1 MTKGD
6 FSQNQ
11 YCALF
16 HKLNWDIIC
25 PDMLKKMP
33 EIINIFNKQ
42 KKIAKQIAF
51 AYKTEEQKCWEK
63 TIVQSMLFEGNI

>member
-1 MTKGD
+1 
-6 FSQNQ
+6 
-11 YCALF
+11 
-16 HKLNWDIIC
+16 
-25 PDMLKKMP
+25 MLRYVKKMP

-42 KKIAKQIAF
+42 KIAKQIAF